1 MWPDR
6 RPTPAA
12 GGGDR
17 WQRGAVAARVLLAL
31 ALTLAGAGA
40 YAWRTAPGA
49 PSADVSGGQNAPP
62 ATDLADSVATSP
74 PPTTTPTLAPSTPT
88 PPAAPTPP
96 DDSEPPA
103 DEAGGDA
110 GVAPPTETVRYRV
123 EVRTADAT
131 GADFAA
137 TVHDVLT
144 DPRGWV
150 RAGFE
155 FVRDPEARFR
165 IVLAEGGEI
174 DRLCHPYDTGG
185 RYSCQNGPVV
195 ALNADRWR
203 RATEQWAGDLAG
215 YRTMLVNH
223 EVGHLLH
230 LHHPKPQCPGPGLPA
245 PVMAQQSSGTDPCH
259 PHPWPLQWE
268 VELAAE
274 RREPLAPG
282 ADHDP
287 EDHRPTP
294 PPATE

>member
-1 MWPDR
+1 MSVTAGVHDAGWSDP
-6 RPTPAA
+6 RPTAA
-12 GGGDR
+12 AVGGDHR
-17 WQRGAVAARVLLAL
+17 QRGAAAGRLLLAL
-31 ALTLAGAGA
+31 AVAVTLAGAGA
-40 YAWRTAPGA
+40 YVWRFAPEE
-49 PSADVSGGQNAPP
+49 PSADVSGGQRPAPS
-62 ATDLADSVATSP
+62 ATESTGTSP
-74 PPTTTPTLAPSTPT
+74 SPTTATPT
-88 PPAAPTPP
+88 
-96 DDSEPPA
+96 
-103 DEAGGDA
+103 
-110 GVAPPTETVRYRV
+110 PTETVRYRV
-123 EVRTADAT
+123 EVRTADDT

-137 TVHDVLT
+137 TVHEILT

-150 RAGFE
+150 RAGFD

-165 IVLAEGGEI
+165 VVLAEGDEV

-185 RYSCQNGPVV
+185 RYSCQNGPIV

-203 RATEQWAGDLAG
+203 HATEPWAGDLVG

-230 LHHPKPQCPGPGLPA
+230 LHHPRPQCPAPGLPA

-268 VELAAE
+268 IELAAE

-294 PPATE
+294 PPARK